1 MKLKLAIQGIGLA
14 ILALAGC
21 AKAPTE
27 ILVTVSVDPAVV
39 LPITSLTVAVSDA
52 NGSPLGGGSFAALAL
67 APADAVAASF
77 SFPVQLQVGLPSNV
91 ATGDVGILIEGS
103 DPTTDGVVIARGVGT
118 GSVAPQTTMQGT
130 VTLLAVAPPEVDG
143 GMPDGGDDADPDA
156 IVAP

>member
-14 ILALAGC
+14 VLALAGC

-39 LPITSLTVAVSDA
+39 LPITSLTVTVTDA
-52 NGSPLGGGSFAALAL
+52 KGGLLGGGSFAALAL
-67 APADAVAASF
+67 APADAEAASF
-77 SFPVQLQVGLPSNV
+77 YFPVQLQVGLPGNV

-103 DPTTDGVVIARGVGT
+103 DPTTDGVVIARGMGA

-143 GMPDGGDDADPDA
+143 GVPDA
-156 IVAP
+156 SGDAEPDMTVAP